1 MERILKWGNAN
12 PKKLFQ
18 IDGFGAIVSA
28 ILLGIVLVNLEY
40 LFGIPKP
47 TLYFLAS
54 FPCLFA
60 VYDFYCYFKIDN
72 NLGKFLKIIVS
83 ANIIYCGL
91 SIGLAIYH
99 RENISNLGWMYI
111 LMEIAI
117 VSGLSSIELKVAKRQ
132 EELTKIKK

>member
-1 MERILKWGNAN
+1 MTIERILDWGNAN

-18 IDGFGAIVSA
+18 IDGFGAILSA
-28 ILLGIVLVNLEY
+28 ILLGIVLVKFEY
-40 LFGIPKP
+40 VFGIPKL

-54 FPCLFA
+54 LPCFFA

-72 NLGKFLKIIVS
+72 NLGNFLKRIAII
-83 ANIIYCGL
+83 NLIYCCL

-99 RENISNLGWMYI
+99 REDIMTLGWVYI

-117 VSGLSSIELKVAKRQ
+117 VSGLSIIELKVAKRQ
-132 EELTKIKK
+132 TKLIEI